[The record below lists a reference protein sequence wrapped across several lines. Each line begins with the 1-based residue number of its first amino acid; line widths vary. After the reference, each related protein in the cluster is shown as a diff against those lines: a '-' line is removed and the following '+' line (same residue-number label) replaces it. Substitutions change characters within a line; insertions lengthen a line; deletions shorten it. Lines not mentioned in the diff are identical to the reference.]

1 MKTSDSGLSS
11 KNNNSLFDSEYSKQT
26 NKNLVMVT
34 VKYLIVPKLTNDPN
48 DLLSEGWIET
58 THPQQKKGSHSRV
71 FHNNMYKLDIR
82 YDKGEPGATG
92 FRGKDHY
99 HIKNPFATSKTD
111 EYLDK
116 DGNPTPKGSKD
127 SHILPQED

>member
-48 DLLSEGWIET
+48 DLLS
-58 THPQQKKGSHSRV
+58 
-71 FHNNMYKLDIR
+71 
-82 YDKGEPGATG
+82 
-92 FRGKDHY
+92 
-99 HIKNPFATSKTD
+99 
-111 EYLDK
+111 
-116 DGNPTPKGSKD
+116 
-127 SHILPQED
+127 